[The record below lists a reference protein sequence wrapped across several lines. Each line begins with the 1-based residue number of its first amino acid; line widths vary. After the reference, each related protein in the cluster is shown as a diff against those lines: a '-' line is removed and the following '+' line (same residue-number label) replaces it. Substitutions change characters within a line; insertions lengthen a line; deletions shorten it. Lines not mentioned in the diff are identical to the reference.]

1 MKQFKILLFLMVM
14 CMAATCF
21 LSGTVAS
28 YSTTADVDYTANI
41 AKWSFTVNDKDITTA
56 TDLVIDVTD
65 TMTVTEYGDVN
76 ADLDVAAGLLAPGTQ
91 GSFVIALENTSNV
104 AARYGIVFTVENTA
118 GIPLEFSTDG
128 STWKGSIDEIVAS
141 DATQLA
147 PNGTKDITVSW
158 RWAFDNGNDTK
169 DTEIGVAAAT
179 TKLVVKATITAAQAD

>member
-65 TMTVTEYGDVN
+65 TMTVTEDDGVN
-76 ADLDVAAGLLAPGTQ
+76 ADLDVADGLLAPGTQ
-91 GSFVIALENTSNV
+91 GSFVIELENTSNV
-104 AARYGIVFTVENTA
+104 TARYGIVFTVDTD
-118 GIPLEFSTDG
+118 GIPLEFSLDG
-128 STWKGSIDEIVAS
+128 SAWGATLDEITAS
-141 DATQLA
+141 DDTKLAASAT
-147 PNGTKDITVSW
+147 KEVTVYW
-158 RWAFDNGNDTK
+158 RWAFDGNIATDTAL
-169 DTEIGVAAAT
+169 GVDAANVQLTVTAR
-179 TKLVVKATITAAQAD
+179 ITATQCN